1 MDFQSYRLP
10 FKFKIIIFLMISFQT
25 QISAIYRY
33 ETRWLENKRQLGVLQ
48 KDYTQY
54 EYPSCQQYNDDV
66 SESYFAACEDGEM
79 TYQPLDRDSIRS
91 LNLPAKLLTK
101 QEIQH
106 QLLSEVKSSLVDKM
120 KTQFQ
125 RLGTHYECLKYSQP
139 STRISKYCQNII
151 EGYLNSTQE
160 YLPKMRTSLSMMQSS
175 STRITGE
182 STYGVYSGNLSRIN
196 PQRDIAHPYYDHEID
211 KLSDQ
216 EYEEIK
222 NQKILQRE
230 KITNEFFKEYRE
242 SHPNIDERCSSNKL
256 EDLNSTCRMMIAPSL
271 FQYTIRKENEVKN
284 EAQEYYRNVVS
295 QYPHLPFMKS
305 REIPLKRE
313 DQISN
318 IKVAIKELYD
328 QAKAQFDQWEN
339 AELEEYTDFFHYPK
353 VIENILEDKIGHS
366 KIQCDVLEGIHQE
379 YGPGGDR
386 EFYRNIGIALGT
398 LAGGGVCVFTGG
410 LACAVGVA
418 IIGEAA
424 SIIPQQQQLTFS
436 ESLFRSQIIDS
447 GQVNLDEEGRDL
459 SVALAPLSL
468 IGLKGAQFARSSTR
482 NLATHEM
489 DDLTRSITHSSSAL
503 TQRQLKDLISYQATT
518 PLQNRAWI
526 ELAKSTSKG
535 ETLFFD
541 IENAAIKR
549 LNDTLGDKNLVTS
562 LTNLHKTL
570 VKTQVDEW
578 LKKYPKLD
586 INFYSDFKS
595 LRIAING
602 DLPLEL
608 RNQIKKEFSELL
620 NKVNTKF
627 QNKVNQIDSDFPE
640 VLATAQTWFKAGIGE
655 TADQAGLAARSARN
669 SSSSLVDLKT
679 VHSSLSEELN
689 SIHSLRKSLQES
701 LPSKL
706 IDHEHGVPNMDV
718 IEFYRKKA
726 SSFSEEDPNAFLSSF
741 KNRFGVEI
749 NVDQASELVDYLNRV
764 DQFSPGLWVEKRV
777 VANLDDAEYGGFS
790 ADFKGLGAKNLAQ
803 VAIDLEKNPNSLEQ
817 TLETLR
823 RGEGLVTESFDD
835 TKNFYRDVITKTLQ
849 EDGIATRN
857 LCSGD
862 DCVSLPT
869 QALPDLTKAK
879 ILASLAKYGPPD
891 GQRLAFIPPGIEPQ
905 KRTILAVHGELIEKQ
920 VRGTLTGFSEHQISP
935 DVLKKVAFAV
945 DMPSEL
951 GKGRPRLMISS
962 APDLNLT
969 LEQRKVIE
977 ESYSQIMKKVNA
989 DILAETGKESLYDPG
1004 QLIWVTQ

>member
-1 MDFQSYRLP
+1 
-10 FKFKIIIFLMISFQT
+10 MISFQT

-33 ETRWLENKRQLGVLQ
+33 ETRWLENKRHLGVLQ

-66 SESYFAACEDGEM
+66 SESYFAACEDGEI
-79 TYQPLDRDSIRS
+79 TYRPIDQDSIRS

-101 QEIQH
+101 QDIQH

-125 RLGTHYECLKYSQP
+125 RLGTHYECLKFAGS
-139 STRISKYCQNII
+139 STRISRYCQNII

-175 STRITGE
+175 SPRITGE
-182 STYGVYSGNLSRIN
+182 STYGVYSGDLSRIN
-196 PQRDIAHPYYDHEID
+196 PEKDISHPYYDHEID
-211 KLSDQ
+211 ELSDQ

-222 NQKILQRE
+222 NQKVLQRE
-230 KITNEFFKEYRE
+230 RITNEFFKEYRE
-242 SHPNIDERCSSNKL
+242 SHPNIDERCRSNNL

-284 EAQEYYRNVVS
+284 EAKEYYSNVVS

-313 DQISN
+313 DQITN
-318 IKVAIKELYD
+318 IKEAIKELYD

-424 SIIPQQQQLTFS
+424 SIIPQQQQLSFS

-447 GQVNLDEEGRDL
+447 DQVNLDEEGRNL
-459 SVALAPLSL
+459 SVAMAPLSF
-468 IGLKGAQFARSSTR
+468 IGLKGAQVARSTTR
-482 NLATHEM
+482 NLATHEI

-503 TQRQLKDLISYQATT
+503 TQRQLKDLINYQATT

-570 VKTQVDEW
+570 VKTEVDEW
-578 LKKYPKLD
+578 LKKYPDLD

-608 RNQIKKEFSELL
+608 RNKIKMEFADLL
-620 NKVNTKF
+620 KNVNTKF

-640 VLATAQTWFKAGIGE
+640 VLSNAQTWFKAGIGE

-669 SSSSLVDLKT
+669 RSTSLIDLKE
-679 VHSSLSEELN
+679 VHSNLSEELT
-689 SIHSLRKSLQES
+689 SIQSLRKSLQEN
-701 LPSKL
+701 LPNNL
-706 IDHEHGVPNMDV
+706 INNEHGIPNMDV

-726 SSFSEEDPNAFLSSF
+726 SSFSTEDPSIFITHF
-741 KNRFGVEI
+741 KNRFGVELDA
-749 NVDQASELVDYLNRV
+749 NQASKLVDYLNRV
-764 DQFSPGLWVEKRV
+764 DQFSPGLWLEQRV
-777 VANLDDAEYGGFS
+777 VANLDDAEFGGFS
-790 ADFKGLGAKNLAQ
+790 ADFKGLGAKNLQQ
-803 VAIDLEKNPNSLEQ
+803 VAIDLERNPQSLEQ

-823 RGEGLVTESFDD
+823 QGEGLVTENFDSS
-835 TKNFYRDVITKTLQ
+835 KSFYRDVITRTLE

-869 QALPDLTKAK
+869 QALPDLTKEK
-879 ILASLAKYGPPD
+879 ILASLAKHGPPD
-891 GQRLAFIPPGIEPQ
+891 GQRLAFIPPGIDPN
-905 KRTILAVHGELIEKQ
+905 KRSILAVHGELIEKQ
-920 VRGTLTGFSEHQISP
+920 VRGSLTGFSENQISP
-935 DVLKKVAFAV
+935 EVLKKVAFAV
-945 DMPSEL
+945 DMPSQL
-951 GKGRPRLMISS
+951 GSGSPRLMIASS
-962 APDLNLT
+962 PDLKLT
-969 LEQRKVIE
+969 TEQRKTIE
-977 ESYSQIMKKVNA
+977 ESYSQIMNKVNA
-989 DILAETGKESLYDPG
+989 DILEETGKEALYDPG
-1004 QLIWVTQ
+1004 QLIWVNQ